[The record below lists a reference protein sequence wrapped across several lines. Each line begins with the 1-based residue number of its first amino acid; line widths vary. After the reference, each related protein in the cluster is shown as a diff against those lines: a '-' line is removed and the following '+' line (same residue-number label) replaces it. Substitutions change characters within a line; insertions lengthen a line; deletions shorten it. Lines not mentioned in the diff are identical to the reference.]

1 MKCNEIEINLPE
13 FIDSKLDKS
22 VATKVEEHI
31 QSCES
36 CRKTYDE
43 FHSFLKFSD
52 SFPEIEPPADMK
64 DEFLLMLENEET
76 KPPVRRLI
84 PDWIKVAA
92 AILIAFGTFA
102 AGYFSGNGKGENK
115 MLMAEMESLKQQVL
129 LAGLQD
135 YSGPQKIEAVYN
147 VAEVDNANTDLI
159 EALVYTLNSDKNVNV
174 RLAALSVL
182 SDMISTNEGVKSEL
196 INSLLIQDNPL
207 MQISLI
213 QALTQAGVKEAKENI
228 ELISGKDETDPNVKD
243 FAENMVKTII

>member
-1 MKCNEIEINLPE
+1 MNCNEVEINLPE
-13 FIDSKLDKS
+13 FIDQKLDTNT
-22 VATKVEEHI
+22 ATEVKAHI
-31 QSCES
+31 QTCES
-36 CRKTYDE
+36 CRKTYNE

-52 SFPEIEPPADMK
+52 SFPEIEAPADMK
-64 DEFLLMLENEET
+64 DEFLMMLENEAP
-76 KPPVRRLI
+76 KAKVRKLV

-102 AGYFSGNGKGENK
+102 AGYFSGNNGAETK
-115 MLMAEMESLKQQVL
+115 MLRTQMETLKQQVL

-147 VAEVDNANTDLI
+147 VAHVRNANTDLLD
-159 EALVYTLNSDKNVNV
+159 ALVYTLNSDKNVNV

-182 SDMISTNEGVKSEL
+182 SDMIPSNENVKNEL
-196 INSLLIQDNPL
+196 IRSLLVQDDPL
-207 MQISLI
+207 LQISLI

-228 ELISGKDETDPNVKD
+228 ERISGNKDTDPNVKD